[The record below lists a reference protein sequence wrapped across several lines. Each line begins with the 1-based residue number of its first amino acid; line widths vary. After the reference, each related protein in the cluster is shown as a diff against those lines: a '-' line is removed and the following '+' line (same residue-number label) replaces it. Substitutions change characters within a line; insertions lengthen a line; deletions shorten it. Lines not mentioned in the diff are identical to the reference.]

1 MNPLTTEAG
10 RKEAAEN
17 LHLEL
22 FAKLKSLNLGFHPE
36 LRGRIDETV
45 IGLGIIDAV
54 NPDRIHT
61 TMWGSEIQ
69 VYPAIERFGKVRFP
83 EINFG
88 ASGSFSPE
96 NTGPFWRTIHAAI
109 ILQNWEV
116 LMPIFKDFCE
126 RYTILM
132 NEIQN
137 ANQ

>member
-10 RKEAAEN
+10 RKEAAEK
-17 LHLEL
+17 LHQEL
-22 FAKLKSLNLGFHPE
+22 FAKLKSVALGFHPE
-36 LRGRIDETV
+36 LRGRIDETC
-45 IGLGIIDAV
+45 ISLGLIDEV
-54 NPDRIHT
+54 EPERLYS
-61 TMWGSEIQ
+61 TMWASEILI
-69 VYPAIERFGKVRFP
+69 YPAIERFGKIRNP
-83 EINFG
+83 GINFG
-88 ASGSFSPE
+88 GSGSFSPE